1 MKLKK
6 LPQTLLAVGLL
17 SGLAFSTYAQEVV
30 KTAEQIA
37 KEEAAKKEVKV
48 QRVEV
53 IGSNIKRTDTEG
65 PSPVQTIKAED
76 ILRSGASNMTEL
88 MQTIP
93 SITSGGQDDFTS
105 GNGFAAGTATI
116 SMRGLGSSSTLTLLN
131 GRRMAATAAADPNAG
146 QSTLFNINSIP
157 MSAVERVDI
166 LNDAA
171 SAIYGSDAMA
181 GVVNFVLK
189 KNYNGV
195 EMSAR
200 AAGADQGGFAS
211 QGVNLFAGFGDYEKD
226 RYNVMMALDMSNRPS
241 TDYTRLKGLNMAQI
255 EKLQLAGKITDPD
268 SSITFTPNYWQE
280 SRVNSGT
287 PGAFIT
293 TAPLAPTKCPADQIS
308 TTWLASG
315 APTCVMDLSPYSNWT
330 SQSKT
335 ANAFSRINFNLGENL
350 TAYVELGL
358 SRIQNNY
365 GQGFATLSN
374 GTSTWFDP
382 SGVRRTFRHVMKAN
396 HPDNP
401 LFQANANNQLRVL
414 TSARLGDV
422 PTSTDVVNTSNR
434 ILGALAGMHFGWD
447 WEAGLLLN
455 SSKRDTTV
463 RGMIA
468 EPTAQA
474 ALDQYRFGGTNSPEL
489 LKLISPDSMTNGK
502 TEVNIV
508 DMKGSTEWGQ
518 LSGGAIGIAAGTE
531 FRQEKIN
538 IAADSNLA
546 KGNFVGRGST
556 SANGSRTVGSVF
568 AETRLPLLKS
578 FELGAAFRYDK
589 YSDYGSSATPKF
601 SFKWTPHNM
610 IALRG
615 TVADGFRAPS
625 LTQISESS
633 VTSFQSI
640 RTYRDT
646 MRCPLLGGVNAR
658 IPGATGYDSTNECN
672 SSSSSSSRTI
682 SSFIVANP
690 DVQPETSKNKGLG
703 IIFSPTASFSG
714 TLDFYEIRRQNE
726 VDRFSSDNIL
736 QRFFEF
742 GESNY
747 ANVIFRGTDPET
759 RLKTAA
765 GVPIPGT
772 EPIVG
777 VKRQYLN
784 LGETRT
790 RGVDL
795 ELSHR
800 TNFGEMGRL
809 STKFYMS
816 FITDYSFQRDKG
828 GPFVQYKD
836 AGDTPKQKGRLST
849 NWSRG
854 NWNVFGNM
862 NYVSDYALPRTNSLT
877 GERIECS
884 PTITASADYVAS
896 VGGDC
901 RVSSWTTFDF
911 GATYTGIN
919 KLRISATVRNAFGR
933 VAPFDPFYTYYNNIL
948 HNNTGRNFSI
958 NANYKF

>member
-17 SGLAFSTYAQEVV
+17 SSMAFSVCAQEATKPV
-30 KTAEQIA
+30 E
-37 KEEAAKKEVKV
+37 KEAVKKEVV
-48 QRVEV
+48 QKVEV
-53 IGSNIKRTDTEG
+53 IGSNIKRTDAEG
-65 PSPVQTIKAED
+65 PSPIQTIKAED
-76 ILRSGASNMTEL
+76 IIRSGAANMTEL

-93 SITSGGQDDFTS
+93 SITSGGQNDFTS

-157 MSAVERVDI
+157 MAAVEKVDF

-171 SAIYGSDAMA
+171 SAVYGSDAMA

-189 KNYNGV
+189 KEYKGF

-200 AAGADQGGFAS
+200 AGGADQGGFES
-211 QGVNLFAGFGDYEKD
+211 QGVSMFGGFGDYQTNG
-226 RYNVMMALDMSNRPS
+226 YNMMVGIDLTNRPS
-241 TDYTRLKGLNMAQI
+241 TDYTHLKGLNMVPI
-255 EKLQLAGKITDPD
+255 EKLQLGGKITDPD

-293 TAPLAPTKCPADQIS
+293 SSPLAPTKCPAEQIS
-308 TTWLASG
+308 TTWLPSG
-315 APTCVMDLSPYSNWT
+315 APTCVIDLSPWLNWT
-330 SQSKT
+330 SQSKS
-335 ANAFSRINFNLGENL
+335 ANAFSRINFNLGDNL
-350 TAYVELGL
+350 TAYVEMGA
-358 SRIQNNY
+358 SRIENSY

-382 SGVRRTFRHVMKAN
+382 SGTRRTFRHVMGAT

-401 LFQANANNQLRVL
+401 LFQANPNNQLRLL
-414 TSARLGDV
+414 TSARLSDIQ
-422 PTSTDVVNTSNR
+422 TSTGVINSSTR
-434 ILGALAGMHFGWD
+434 ILGALAGTHFGWD

-463 RGMIA
+463 KGMIA

-474 ALDQYRFGGTNSPEL
+474 ALNQYRFGGVNSPAL
-489 LKLISPDSMTNGK
+489 LKLISPDSLTNGK

-518 LSGGAIGIAAGTE
+518 LLGGAIGIAAGSE
-531 FRQEKIN
+531 FRQEKIS
-538 IAADSNLA
+538 IVADNNLA
-546 KGNFVGRGST
+546 KGNFVGRGSS

-568 AETRLPLLKS
+568 AETRLPILKS

-589 YSDYGSSATPKF
+589 YSDYGSSTTPKF
-601 SFKWTPHNM
+601 SFKWTPHSM
-610 IALRG
+610 VAFRG
-615 TVADGFRAPS
+615 TLAEGFRAPS
-625 LTQISESS
+625 LTQISDSS

-646 MRCPLLGGVNAR
+646 VRCPLVNGVNAR
-658 IPGATGYDSTNECN
+658 ITGATGYDNTNECN
-672 SSSSSSSRTI
+672 ASSSSSARTI

-690 DVQPETSKNKGLG
+690 NVQPETSKNKGLG
-703 IIFSPTASFSG
+703 FIFSPTASFSG

-747 ANVIFRGTDPET
+747 ANVIFRSTDPET

-765 GVPIPGT
+765 GVQIPGT

-800 TNFGEMGRL
+800 ANLGDMGRF
-809 STKFYMS
+809 STKFYMA
-816 FITDYSFQRDKG
+816 FVTDYSFQRDKG
-828 GPFVQYKD
+828 GPFVQLKD
-836 AGDTPKQKGRLST
+836 TESIPKQKGRLTT
-849 NWSRG
+849 NWTRG
-854 NWNVFGNM
+854 SWNLYGAV
-862 NYVSDYALPRTNSLT
+862 NYVGDYALPRTNSLT
-877 GERIECS
+877 GQRIECS
-884 PTITASADYVAS
+884 PTITANDGYGAA

-901 RVSSWTTFDF
+901 RVSSWTTIDT
-911 GATYTGIN
+911 GVTYTGF
-919 KLRISATVRNAFGR
+919 KQLRLSATIRNVLAK
-933 VAPFDPFYTYYNNIL
+933 VAPFDPFYTYYNSTL
-948 HNNTGRNFSI
+948 HNNTGRNFSL